1 MAEKGNIN
9 VQTENIFPIIK
20 KFLYSEHDIFIRELV
35 SNAVDATQKLKVL
48 AAKGEKTGEIGE
60 PVIKIDLNKDKKTIT
75 ITDQG
80 IGMTEEDVKKYINQ
94 IALSSAQDFL
104 DKYKDESNIIGHFGL
119 GFYSAFMVASNVE
132 FETLS
137 YKEGAEAVHWSCD
150 GSPNYSIKKSKKK
163 TRGTKITLHI
173 DDDSLEFLEEGTLTG
188 VLNKFCKF
196 LPIPIKFKDEQINN
210 PNPAWSQKPAD
221 LTDED
226 YKNFYSELYPVSQ
239 PPLFHIH
246 LNVDYPFNLTGVLY
260 FPKLTNQFESQKNK
274 IQLYSNQV
282 FVTDSVE
289 DIVPEYLTMLHGVLD
304 SPDIPLNVSRSYLQ
318 GDPNVKKISNHISK
332 KVADKLAEIYKNDR
346 KELEDNWDD
355 IGVFVKY
362 GMLSDEKFYERAI
375 NFCQFKNV
383 DNKSYTWEEYAKAIG
398 ENQKDKD
405 GNTIVLYTSAK
416 QQQDAYIKAATEQNY
431 DVVVMDQLIDNHFIN
446 ALESKL
452 EKVQFK
458 RVDADVVDNLI
469 DKGESRESVLNEEQI
484 TSLKELFTG
493 LVGDS
498 KGVTVTVETKALSPK
513 EAPIVITKPEFMRRM
528 NDMSA
533 LSGMSQMGD
542 LNMYSLVVNTNHP
555 IASKLLVDTDE
566 TIQKDKAKHLYD
578 LALLSQNML
587 KGESLTKFVANSV
600 ALL

>member
-163 TRGTKITLHI
+163 TRGTKIVLHI
-173 DDDSLEFLEEGTLTG
+173 DEDSLEFLEEATLTG

-226 YKNFYSELYPVSQ
+226 YKNFYSELYPISQ

-260 FPKLTNQFESQKNK
+260 FPKLTNQFETQKNK
-274 IQLYSNQV
+274 IQLYANQV

-332 KVADKLAEIYKNDR
+332 KVADKLADIFKTDR
-346 KELEDNWDD
+346 KELEDKWED

-375 NFCQFKNV
+375 TYCQFKNTE
-383 DNKSYTWEEYAKAIG
+383 DKSYTWEEYEKHIAK
-398 ENQKDKD
+398 NQKDKD

-416 QQQDAYIKAATEQNY
+416 QQQDAYVKAATEQGY

-469 DKGESRESVLNEEQI
+469 DKGESRESVLNEEQVK
-484 TSLKELFTG
+484 SLKELFTN
-493 LVGDS
+493 LVGES
-498 KGVTVTVETKALSPK
+498 KGVTVETKALSPK
-513 EAPIVITKPEFMRRM
+513 EAPLVITKPEFMRRM
-528 NDMSA
+528 SDMSA
-533 LSGMSQMGD
+533 LSGMNQMGGE
-542 LNMYSLVVNTNHP
+542 LNMYSLIVNTNHP
-555 IASKLLVDTDE
+555 LASKILTDGDE
-566 TIQKDKAKHLYD
+566 GSQKDKAKHLYD

-587 KGESLTKFVANSV
+587 KGEGLTKFVSKSLE
-600 ALL
+600 LL